1 MSESKVILVTGASSG
16 FGALTV
22 RTLAD
27 AKHVVYAG
35 MRGLTGRNEQSA
47 AAARAYADEHGVT
60 LRPVEMDVSDQDSV
74 DQAVASVLA
83 EAGRRQLCGRA
94 HQVRDRDRPPAPRLR
109 SWHKTASRNTLHHN
123 MLTNAAYSFTH

>member
-35 MRGLTGRNEQSA
+35 MRGITGRNEQSA
-47 AAARAYADEHGVT
+47 AAARAYADEHGGT
-60 LRPVEMDVSDQDSV
+60 DAGYSGCAGLLGLIGTEAAHQ
-74 DQAVASVLA
+74 SVLPSVGCHFNGYCRA
-83 EAGRRQLCGRA
+83 AIVRSGTPHNDCRASGRTR
-94 HQVRDRDRPPAPRLR
+94 
-109 SWHKTASRNTLHHN
+109 
-123 MLTNAAYSFTH
+123 